1 MIFQEI
7 NTGIILC
14 SKPAVNRLNYLIK
27 LRKASHYTEKKI
39 LFFLPVNTKAEV
51 RFHLASADWIPE
63 AVRQKMASMV
73 TTLPLP
79 ATV

>member
-1 MIFQEI
+1 M

-14 SKPAVNRLNYLIK
+14 SKAAVNRLNYFIK
-27 LRKASHYTEKKI
+27 LRKASHYIEKKI

-63 AVRQKMASMV
+63 AVRQKMALMV
-73 TTLPLP
+73 TTLPPVP